1 MYTQMDFF
9 NDEQKSSEDKRNIA
23 FQTVS
28 AVRDAVSIASHKPL
42 PPTYEQSLRLIHDL
56 SPELYEQFDK
66 LLNEKN
72 DSEFVRFYKEKASAM
87 WTEEKSI
94 DAADL
99 MAADKLELEGLV
111 RNTTNTDNLKNL
123 KKRIL
128 QLQIGIDNLK
138 PRRLTEN
145 AILLRDVT
153 QFDRTELFG
162 QVIKRDYKVVDYA
175 LKDDRSLRLRLLHP
189 DNEEHI
195 TGADLI
201 YEQYDVETNK
211 IKFLFMQYK
220 TWEDNKI
227 YFSNGNILDQLNKL
241 KKTLCDCSYCD
252 YNKSGDRQFKFPP
265 CAGFLRPTDKL
276 QNNNSKMISS
286 GVHIPVCKALEI
298 SESSKKLEKKHLR
311 REYPNHYIFER
322 LFNLDLVGSDWYE
335 IHELEELYKNSEIMN
350 STETLKI
357 YTTEFIDSKNT
368 VEDDIIDELLR

>member
-1 MYTQMDFF
+1 MDFF
-9 NDEQKSSEDKRNIA
+9 NDENQNNDEKRNIA

-28 AVRDAVSIASHKPL
+28 AVRDAVSIASHKQL
-42 PPTYEQSLRLIHDL
+42 PPTYEQSLRFIHDL
-56 SPELYEQFDK
+56 DPELYEKFDR

-72 DSEFVRFYKEKASAM
+72 ESEFVRFYKEKAAATN
-87 WTEEKSI
+87 TEENPV

-99 MAADKLELEGLV
+99 MITEKAELERIV
-111 RNTTNTDNLKNL
+111 RTTTNTDNLRNL

-128 QLQIGIDNLK
+128 QLQVGIDNLK

-145 AILLRDVT
+145 AILLRDFSMVERS
-153 QFDRTELFG
+153 DIFG
-162 QVIKRDYKVVDYA
+162 EVVKRDYKVVDYA
-175 LKDDRSLRLRLLHP
+175 LKNNRSLRLRLLHP
-189 DNEEHI
+189 DNEEQI

-241 KKTLCDCSYCD
+241 KSTLCDCSYCD
-252 YNKSGDRQFKFPP
+252 YNNPGDRQFKFPP

-286 GVHIPVCKALEI
+286 GVHIPVCRVLEI
-298 SESSKKLEKKHLR
+298 AKSSKKLEKNGLR
-311 REYPNHYIFER
+311 RAYPNHYIFER

-335 IHELEELYKNSEIMN
+335 IHELEELYKKSEILN

-357 YTTEFIDSKNT
+357 YTTEFINSKDV
-368 VEDDIIDELLR
+368 VEDEITDELLR